1 MRGLNLKAISGVW
14 PPYVTKIMNDAF
26 ELPEDKLGL
35 DGSYIG
41 IWLALSQKLNF
52 STSVTK
58 LPTDAKWSSMRDHVS
73 TRKYDLI
80 LTGNSLTQSRS
91 VDFDFSVAL
100 TPSFVRYNKHFLI
113 ECNQTCQF
121 FI

>member
-1 MRGLNLKAISGVW
+1 
-14 PPYVTKIMNDAF
+14 MNDAF
-26 ELPEDKLGL
+26 ELPEQRFGL

-41 IWLALSQKLNF
+41 IWLALSKKLNF

-58 LPTDAKWSSMRDHVS
+58 LPSDAKWSSMRDQVK

-91 VDFDFSVAL
+91 LDFDFSVSL
-100 TPSFVRYNKHFLI
+100 TPSFVRYDEHFLTKG
-113 ECNQTCQF
+113 N
-121 FI
+121 